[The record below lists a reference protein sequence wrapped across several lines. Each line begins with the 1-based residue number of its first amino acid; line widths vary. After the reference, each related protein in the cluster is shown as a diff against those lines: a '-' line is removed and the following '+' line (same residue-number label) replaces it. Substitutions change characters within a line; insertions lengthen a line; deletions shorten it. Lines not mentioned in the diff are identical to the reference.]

1 MLRSEFVESHV
12 IYMIDVCW
20 PHGTHPLSAGC
31 LKGNGGL
38 LILRMELRLNRQPS
52 TVVEQIFTHSKLRV
66 TKTSIVVVGDIL
78 LARKDPVTPARLR
91 CAENYHWLA
100 RRYTLQA
107 YAFEQ
112 GGYGGHNNSTAL
124 LQVADVDT

>member
-1 MLRSEFVESHV
+1 MFAAPSS
-12 IYMIDVCW
+12 MC
-20 PHGTHPLSAGC
+20 C

-38 LILRMELRLNRQPS
+38 LILRMKLRPSRQPS
-52 TVVEQIFTHSKLRV
+52 TVVEQIFTHSGLRV
-66 TKTSIVVVGDIL
+66 TKTSIAVVGDIL

-91 CAENYHWLA
+91 CSENYHWLA

-112 GGYGGHNNSTAL
+112 GGVWGA
-124 LQVADVDT
+124 